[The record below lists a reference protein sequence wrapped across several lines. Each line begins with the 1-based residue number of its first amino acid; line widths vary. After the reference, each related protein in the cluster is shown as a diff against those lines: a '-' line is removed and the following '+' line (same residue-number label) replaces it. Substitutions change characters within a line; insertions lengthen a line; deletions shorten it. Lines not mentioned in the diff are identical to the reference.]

1 MNLLQHPVPA
11 DPGTGWPGCARRFD
25 DWAASYDLSPL
36 QTMLYGP
43 VHDAVLR
50 YARQHV
56 RHPGMILDV
65 GCGTGRLSARLA
77 SAYDQARVVG
87 IDAST
92 QMIHYAATTTVPRR
106 SRFAASLAERLP
118 LADAVFDLVV
128 VTLSVS
134 HWRDRAGGLAQISRV
149 MAPDGTLVAAGPSSA
164 WPSSARP
171 FRPVTRR
178 TRRGTPWLPGELPAL
193 IAACGLQVE
202 RVEPIPSV
210 ATIAD
215 AVMVAA
221 RTTPVR
227 QPPGR
232 CGAEPRPFGPY
243 RLRDRNRVRWPEDPA
258 GRSRVARFS
267 TCLGQ

>member
-1 MNLLQHPVPA
+1 MNRLRGHVPA
-11 DPGTGWPGCARRFD
+11 SPGTCCPGSARRFD

-36 QTMLYGP
+36 QTVLYGP

-50 YARQHV
+50 YAREHV

-87 IDAST
+87 VDAST
-92 QMIHYAATTTVPRR
+92 GMIQYAVSTTVPRR
-106 SRFAASLAERLP
+106 SRFAAALAERLP
-118 LADAVFDLVV
+118 FAGAVFDLVV

-134 HWRDRAGGLAQISRV
+134 HWPDRAAGLAQISRV
-149 MAPDGTLVAAGPSSA
+149 MAPDGTLVAAGPSA
-164 WPSSARP
+164 ARRFP
-171 FRPVTRR
+171 PKTRR
-178 TRRGTPWLPGELPAL
+178 IRCRTSWLPGELPAL

-210 ATIAD
+210 AAIAD

-221 RTTPVR
+221 RTTPVG

-232 CGAEPRPFGPY
+232 CGVEPWPFGPY
-243 RLRDRNRVRWPEDPA
+243 RLRDRNRARWSEDPA
-258 GRSRVARFS
+258 GRIRVAWFS

>member
-1 MNLLQHPVPA
+1 MNLLPDHAPA
-11 DPGTGWPGCARRFD
+11 GPGTCCPGYARRFD

-36 QTMLYGP
+36 QTVLYGP

-92 QMIHYAATTTVPRR
+92 GMIQNAATTTVPRR
-106 SRFAASLAERLP
+106 SRFAAAMAERLP
-118 LADAVFDLVV
+118 FADAVFDLVV
-128 VTLSVS
+128 VTLSVA
-134 HWRDRAGGLAQISRV
+134 HWRDSAAGLAQISRV
-149 MAPDGTLVAAGPSSA
+149 MAPDGTLVAAGPSA
-164 WPSSARP
+164 ARP
-171 FRPVTRR
+171 FPPMTRR
-178 TRRGTPWLPGELPAL
+178 ARRSTPWLPGELPAL

-210 ATIAD
+210 AAIAD
-215 AVMVAA
+215 TVMVAA
-221 RTTPVR
+221 RTPAGAAATRPVR
-227 QPPGR
+227 R
-232 CGAEPRPFGPY
+232 GATAVRPVSGP
-243 RLRDRNRVRWPEDPA
+243 
-258 GRSRVARFS
+258 
-267 TCLGQ
+267 

>member
-1 MNLLQHPVPA
+1 MNLLRDHVPA
-11 DPGTGWPGCARRFD
+11 GPGTCCPGYARRFD
-25 DWAASYDLSPL
+25 DWAASYDVSPL
-36 QTMLYGP
+36 QTVLYGP
-43 VHDAVLR
+43 VHDVVLR

-92 QMIHYAATTTVPRR
+92 GMIQNAATTTVPRR
-106 SRFAASLAERLP
+106 SRFAAAMAERLP
-118 LADAVFDLVV
+118 FADAVFDLVV
-128 VTLSVS
+128 VTLSVA
-134 HWRDRAGGLAQISRV
+134 HWRDRAAALAQISRV
-149 MAPDGTLVAAGPSSA
+149 MAPGGTLVAAGPSA
-164 WPSSARP
+164 ARP
-171 FRPVTRR
+171 FPPMTRR
-178 TRRGTPWLPGELPAL
+178 ARRSTPWLSGELPAL

-210 ATIAD
+210 AAIAD
-215 AVMVAA
+215 TVMVAA

-232 CGAEPRPFGPY
+232 RGAEPRPFGPY
-243 RLRDRNRVRWPEDPA
+243 LVRDRNRA
-258 GRSRVARFS
+258 
-267 TCLGQ
+267 

>member
-1 MNLLQHPVPA
+1 MNLLRDHIPA
-11 DPGTGWPGCARRFD
+11 SSGSCCPGFTHRFD
-25 DWAASYDLSPL
+25 DWAASYDRSPL
-36 QTMLYGP
+36 QAVLYGP

-92 QMIHYAATTTVPRR
+92 QMIHYAATTTDPRR
-106 SRFAASLAERLP
+106 SRFAAAMAERLP

-134 HWRDRAGGLAQISRV
+134 HWSDRAGGLAQISRV
-149 MAPDGTLVAAGPSSA
+149 MAPEGTLVAAGPSA
-164 WPSSARP
+164 ARP
-171 FRPVTRR
+171 FPPR
-178 TRRGTPWLPGELPAL
+178 TRRARRSTPWLPGELPAL

-210 ATIAD
+210 AAIAD
-215 AVMVAA
+215 TVMVAA

-243 RLRDRNRVRWPEDPA
+243 RLRDRNRARWPEDPA

>member
-1 MNLLQHPVPA
+1 MNLLRDHIPA
-11 DPGTGWPGCARRFD
+11 SSGSCCPGFTRRFD
-25 DWAASYDLSPL
+25 DWAASYDRSPL
-36 QTMLYGP
+36 QAVLYGP

-134 HWRDRAGGLAQISRV
+134 HWSDRAGGLAQISRV
-149 MAPDGTLVAAGPSSA
+149 MAPEGTLVAAGPTA
-164 WPSSARP
+164 ARP
-171 FRPVTRR
+171 FPPRTRR
-178 TRRGTPWLPGELPAL
+178 ARRGTPLFPGELPAL

-210 ATIAD
+210 ATIAE

-243 RLRDRNRVRWPEDPA
+243 PHRDRNRA
-258 GRSRVARFS
+258 
-267 TCLGQ
+267 

>member
-1 MNLLQHPVPA
+1 MNLLPDHAPA
-11 DPGTGWPGCARRFD
+11 GPDTCPGYARRFD
-25 DWAASYDLSPL
+25 DWAASCDLSPL
-36 QTMLYGP
+36 QTVLYEP

-92 QMIHYAATTTVPRR
+92 GMIQNAATTTVPRR
-106 SRFAASLAERLP
+106 SRFAAAMAERLP
-118 LADAVFDLVV
+118 FADAVFDLVV
-128 VTLSVS
+128 ATLSVS
-134 HWRDRAGGLAQISRV
+134 HWRDSAAGLAQISRV
-149 MAPDGTLVAAGPSSA
+149 MAPDGTLIAAGPSA
-164 WPSSARP
+164 ARP
-171 FRPVTRR
+171 FPPMTRR
-178 TRRGTPWLPGELPAL
+178 ARRSAPWLPGELPAL

-210 ATIAD
+210 AAIAD
-215 AVMVAA
+215 TVMVAA

-227 QPPGR
+227 RATRPVRRGT
-232 CGAEPRPFGPY
+232 RPFGLY
-243 RLRDRNRVRWPEDPA
+243 LVRDRNRA
-258 GRSRVARFS
+258 
-267 TCLGQ
+267 

>member
-1 MNLLQHPVPA
+1 MNLLRDPVPA
-11 DPGTGWPGCARRFD
+11 SSGTCCPGFTRRFD

-36 QTMLYGP
+36 QAVLYGP
-43 VHDAVLR
+43 VHDAVVR

-92 QMIHYAATTTVPRR
+92 QMIQNAATTTVPRR
-106 SRFAASLAERLP
+106 SRFAAAMAERLP

-149 MAPDGTLVAAGPSSA
+149 MAPEGTL
-164 WPSSARP
+164 
-171 FRPVTRR
+171 
-178 TRRGTPWLPGELPAL
+178 
-193 IAACGLQVE
+193 
-202 RVEPIPSV
+202 
-210 ATIAD
+210 
-215 AVMVAA
+215 VAA
-221 RTTPVR
+221 RTTPVG

-243 RLRDRNRVRWPEDPA
+243 RLRDRNRA
-258 GRSRVARFS
+258 
-267 TCLGQ
+267 

>member
-1 MNLLQHPVPA
+1 MNLLPDHAPA
-11 DPGTGWPGCARRFD
+11 GLDTYPGYARRFD

-36 QTMLYGP
+36 QTVLYGP

-92 QMIHYAATTTVPRR
+92 GMIQNAATTTVPRR
-106 SRFAASLAERLP
+106 SRFAAAMAERLP
-118 LADAVFDLVV
+118 FADAVFDLVV

-134 HWRDRAGGLAQISRV
+134 HWRDSAAGLAQISRV
-149 MAPDGTLVAAGPSSA
+149 MAPDGTLVAAGPSA
-164 WPSSARP
+164 ARP
-171 FRPVTRR
+171 FPPMTRR
-178 TRRGTPWLPGELPAL
+178 ARRSTPWLPGELPAL
-193 IAACGLQVE
+193 IAASGLQVE

-215 AVMVAA
+215 TVMVAA

-243 RLRDRNRVRWPEDPA
+243 LVRDRNRA
-258 GRSRVARFS
+258 
-267 TCLGQ
+267 

>member
-1 MNLLQHPVPA
+1 
-11 DPGTGWPGCARRFD
+11 
-25 DWAASYDLSPL
+25 
-36 QTMLYGP
+36 MLYGP
-43 VHDAVLR
+43 VHDVVLR

-92 QMIHYAATTTVPRR
+92 GMIQNAATTTVPRR
-106 SRFAASLAERLP
+106 SRFAAAMAERLP
-118 LADAVFDLVV
+118 FADAVFDLVV

-134 HWRDRAGGLAQISRV
+134 HWRDSAAGLAQISRV
-149 MAPDGTLVAAGPSSA
+149 MAPDGTLVAAGPSA
-164 WPSSARP
+164 ARP
-171 FRPVTRR
+171 FPPMTRR
-178 TRRGTPWLPGELPAL
+178 ARRSTPWLPGELPGL

-210 ATIAD
+210 AAIAD
-215 AVMVAA
+215 TVMVAA

-232 CGAEPRPFGPY
+232 RGAEPRPFGPY
-243 RLRDRNRVRWPEDPA
+243 LVRDRNRA
-258 GRSRVARFS
+258 
-267 TCLGQ
+267 

>member
-1 MNLLQHPVPA
+1 MNRLRDHVPA
-11 DPGTGWPGCARRFD
+11 GPDTGCPGYARRFD

-36 QTMLYGP
+36 QTVLYGP

-92 QMIHYAATTTVPRR
+92 GMIRYAASTTVPRR
-106 SRFAASLAERLP
+106 SRFAAALAERLP
-118 LADAVFDLVV
+118 FAGAVFDLVV

-134 HWRDRAGGLAQISRV
+134 HWRDRAAGLAEISRV
-149 MAPDGTLVAAGPSSA
+149 MAPDGTLVAAGPSAPRSF
-164 WPSSARP
+164 PP
-171 FRPVTRR
+171 R
-178 TRRGTPWLPGELPAL
+178 TRRIRRSTPWLHGELPAL

-210 ATIAD
+210 AAIAD
-215 AVMVAA
+215 TVMVAA
-221 RTTPVR
+221 RTAPVR

-232 CGAEPRPFGPY
+232 RGAKPRPFGPY
-243 RLRDRNRVRWPEDPA
+243 LLRDRNRARWPEDPA
-258 GRSRVARFS
+258 GRIRVVRS
-267 TCLGQ
+267 VLV